1 MVFFLFFF
9 CSGWKIAL
17 LANAVNH
24 YKATDGIQHCVPQKN
39 DKNSMVLFEVP
50 VKDLTFDQLQLLKVN
65 IYLQLDFIVQ
75 KYIFAQIYPIKI

>member
-1 MVFFLFFF
+1 
-9 CSGWKIAL
+9 
-17 LANAVNH
+17 
-24 YKATDGIQHCVPQKN
+24 
-39 DKNSMVLFEVP
+39 MVLFEVP